1 MSHPSVDRER
11 RLLESLPAAASITD
25 EIVTGLAE
33 LGPGG
38 AVRSANPVARALLEG
53 PAGAALREMLRDM
66 AERVAEREGHAEA
79 VVTAPGADVRL
90 LVARGAGDG
99 FLAFLERDT
108 ERTHRT
114 QTQILRTMLAT
125 VCEGGS
131 IAAAAGRAM
140 VSLAW
145 VMPGTLLVLYEV
157 DEAGGSLVALAQARV
172 PPSRAGV
179 LSPQPLDGEGP
190 AARAVRSGVPCRAT
204 TPALVGGTQAVL
216 ALPVRAGSEV
226 LGALLAEGSPDIL
239 REAELRLLQGM
250 ADAAASLLA
259 RERQEATLRV
269 ERSTRREAEARTELA
284 QSVAVQREGLAT
296 VGKLTACV
304 THEMN
309 GPLAFM
315 RTNLRVLGEH
325 AGRLGGMASGA
336 AAEPDALAEIARD
349 AREIAAECLEGLDRI
364 AAMVQSLRGLV
375 RDPGSRE
382 RFDPVRPLTDA
393 VEVFRRARRDHCEVG
408 LSVSGDLPDI
418 EGSPTSLSHVVLN
431 LLENGLDAM
440 GGSGALQ
447 VRATRAG
454 RALRL
459 EVEDRGPGIPTEIRG
474 RLFEPYFTTKP
485 VGKGTG
491 LGLFICRELV
501 GQLGGRIA
509 YESGP
514 SGTVF
519 RVELPGASEG
529 PARASTRADG
539 PPLS

>member
-1 MSHPSVDRER
+1 VRQTSVDRER
-11 RLLESLPAAASITD
+11 RLLECLPSAASLTD

-33 LGPGG
+33 LGPDG
-38 AVRSANPVARALLEG
+38 AVRSANPVARSLLDGAAG
-53 PAGAALREMLRDM
+53 PALRQMLRDM
-66 AERVAEREGHAEA
+66 VERVAERDGHAEA
-79 VVTAPGADVRL
+79 VLSAPGAEVRL
-90 LVARGAGDG
+90 LVARGSGEG
-99 FLAFLERDT
+99 YIAFLERDT
-108 ERTHRT
+108 ERAHRT
-114 QTQILRTMLAT
+114 QTQILRTMLST

-157 DEAGGSLVALAQARV
+157 DGPTRSLVALAQARV
-172 PPSRAGV
+172 PPSRAGA
-179 LSPQPLDGEGP
+179 LSPQPLDGDAP
-190 AARAVRSGVPCRAT
+190 AARAVRTGVPCRSL
-204 TPALVGGTQAVL
+204 TPALVGGAQAVL
-216 ALPVRAGSEV
+216 ALPVRAGGEV

-259 RERQEATLRV
+259 RERQEATLRA
-269 ERSTRREAEARTELA
+269 ERSTRLEAEARTELA
-284 QSVAVQREGLAT
+284 QNVAVQREGLAT

-315 RTNLRVLGEH
+315 RTNLKVLGEH
-325 AGRLGGMASGA
+325 AGRLGGMAGGA
-336 AAEPDALAEIARD
+336 AGDPADLAEIARD

-375 RDPGSRE
+375 QDPGTRD
-382 RFDPVRPLTDA
+382 RFDPLRPLTDA

-408 LSVSGDLPDI
+408 LSVSGDLPDV
-418 EGSPTSLSHVVLN
+418 EGSPTALSHVVLN

-440 GGSGALQ
+440 GGAGALQ

-454 RALRL
+454 SALRI
-459 EVEDRGPGIPTEIRG
+459 EVEDRGPGIPAEIRG

-501 GQLGGRIA
+501 GRLGGRIA
-509 YESGP
+509 YESGG

-519 RVELPGASEG
+519 RVDLPGAH
-529 PARASTRADG
+529 P
-539 PPLS
+539 